1 MKVKIAFVTDPDTGE
16 VDTDRIG
23 TIEDMPDDEA
33 KRLIREGVAVEATA
47 KDFEEFEARQAYENS
62 IAEDRQAAYVADTPD
77 RSAAKPRRTTT
88 PVEPAGGPDPA
99 DPDGSL

>member
-1 MKVKIAFVTDPDTGE
+1 MRVRIVFVTDEAGE
-16 VDTDRIG
+16 VDTDRVG

-62 IAEDRQAAYVADTPD
+62 IAEDRQAVYVADTPE
-77 RSAAKPRRTTT
+77 RSTAKPRRTTT
-88 PVEPAGGPDPA
+88 PAEPAGGPDPA